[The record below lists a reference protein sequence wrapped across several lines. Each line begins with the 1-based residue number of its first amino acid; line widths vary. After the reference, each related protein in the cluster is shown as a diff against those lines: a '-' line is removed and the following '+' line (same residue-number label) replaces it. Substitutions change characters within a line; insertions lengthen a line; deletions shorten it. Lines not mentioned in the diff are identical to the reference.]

1 MKKLSFFAFCIFLFI
16 VTNVSAAEIAWIQV
30 QHREYG
36 NGRSLDRLG
45 FGLVD
50 DQGEYLT
57 NARSVTEVKL
67 YSPDKKEVRL
77 STLKFDSVEEI
88 FGSYDSLKS
97 QWYYSYTW
105 QFDSWFRAKILDSL
119 IPGIYWLKVTT
130 ADGKSAERTFAF
142 NNRITLPIIDSSSF
156 QLKPDPNGNL
166 VWTWSIPMELGN
178 LSLNHKTR
186 ARAAIDIYR
195 NNEDVGYFSIILP
208 VHLGY
213 VFIPRHV
220 VELMNQKGNR
230 FELRV
235 SLETLDKNNRTY
247 SKIFV
252 VKEKLPSIPSR

>member
-1 MKKLSFFAFCIFLFI
+1 
-16 VTNVSAAEIAWIQV
+16 
-30 QHREYG
+30 
-36 NGRSLDRLG
+36 
-45 FGLVD
+45 
-50 DQGEYLT
+50 
-57 NARSVTEVKL
+57 
-67 YSPDKKEVRL
+67 
-77 STLKFDSVEEI
+77 
-88 FGSYDSLKS
+88 
-97 QWYYSYTW
+97 
-105 QFDSWFRAKILDSL
+105 
-119 IPGIYWLKVTT
+119 
-130 ADGKSAERTFAF
+130 
-142 NNRITLPIIDSSSF
+142 
-156 QLKPDPNGNL
+156 
-166 VWTWSIPMELGN
+166 MELGN